1 MLGAKLR
8 AIRKQNAY
16 TLAEVGNRT
25 GLSVSFL
32 SDIERGRTQ
41 PSLDTLEKLANCY
54 QVPLSELLDS
64 RDSNTTSSK
73 HVYPPGFDEFLKDT
87 KIEPELIDL
96 LLNVAHR
103 ATQPAKTKEDWLRYY
118 YSLKTILG
126 R

>member
-8 AIRKQNAY
+8 VIRKQNAY

-64 RDSNTTSSK
+64 RDSNTSVSK
-73 HVYPPGFDEFLKDT
+73 QVYPPGFDEFLKDT

-126 R
+126 C